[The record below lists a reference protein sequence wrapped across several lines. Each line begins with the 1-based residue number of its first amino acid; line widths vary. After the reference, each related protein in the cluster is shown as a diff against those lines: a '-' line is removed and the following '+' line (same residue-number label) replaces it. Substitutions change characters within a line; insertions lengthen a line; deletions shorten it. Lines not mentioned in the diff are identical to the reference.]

1 MIVLTVLGR
10 PECHLCE
17 QMLAELEPLIVGR
30 ATIDL
35 VDISDD
41 DDLAARY
48 LFEIPVLKCGDLEL
62 SRHRLDRDRLALF
75 LADRS
80 R

>member
-17 QMLAELEPLIVGR
+17 AMLEELAPLVAGKAR
-30 ATIDL
+30 VDV

-41 DDLAARY
+41 EALLARY
-48 LFEIPVLKCGDLEL
+48 LFEIPVLKCGELEL
-62 SRHRLDRDRLALF
+62 SRHRLDRDRLAEF
-75 LADRS
+75 LADRL

>member
-17 QMLAELEPLIVGR
+17 QMLAELEPLVAGR
-30 ATIDL
+30 AKIDI

-41 DDLAARY
+41 EALSARY
-48 LFEIPVLKCGDLEL
+48 LFEIPVLKCGDQEL
-62 SRHRLDRDRLALF
+62 SRHRLDRERVAGF
-75 LADRS
+75 LADRL